1 MIKDFEILFIVS
13 FLIFFSCQNRKSNNK
28 AEKSSSGIEL
38 KSEDSSTKDSGIVI
52 STTTNKDGSS
62 LKCTFNNSLG
72 TCMLELKGEMI
83 ELKQERMASGIKYSN
98 EHFVYTNWHGETKLY
113 KDGKLIFSSSK

>member
-1 MIKDFEILFIVS
+1 MIKDFEILFIAS

-72 TCMLELKGEMI
+72 TCMVELNGEMI
-83 ELKQERMASGIKYSN
+83 
-98 EHFVYTNWHGETKLY
+98 
-113 KDGKLIFSSSK
+113 